1 MVLYALIAPDEAAP
15 VAVRCPVCN
24 QPVVLGKPAGRFR
37 VKCNKRTCGTIVEV
51 IHAPGASYSSGPA
64 WARSSEEEPGH
75 ANSRRL

>member
-51 IHAPGASYSSGPA
+51 IHAPGA
-64 WARSSEEEPGH
+64 
-75 ANSRRL
+75 